1 MSDESKPMKPSR
13 YLDND
18 SNDKWEWHNDGEK
31 VEIVTIHNHP
41 KPHLHKADVTKVP
54 IGEMIDNPD
63 PIIGEAHRKSP
74 HYYDDGTIKPPKNNK
89 GKDSTDMSS
98 KEHKAFCESLNPS
111 NYGNSTKPPK
121 TTTTKKSNGSEDE
134 NKGQQEK
141 TLPDPKNTKNVQ
153 KMKNDMKTEP
163 VKTKDSKQNIVVK
176 AQSIEGRGTEGK
188 STDGKGGKTTN
199 GSVGKGG
206 NVAGGKGGNG
216 GIGTG
221 GKGGN
226 GGTGGHGGGP
236 GGGHGGGHGG
246 GSGGGHGGGPGGH
259 GGGGR

>member
-31 VEIVTIHNHP
+31 VEIVTMHDHP
-41 KPHLHKADVTKVP
+41 KPHVHKADVTKVP

-74 HYYDDGTIKPPKNNK
+74 HYYDDGTVKPSKNSK

-111 NYGNSTKPPK
+111 NYGNGTEPPK
-121 TTTTKKSNGSEDE
+121 TTTKKSNGSEDE

-141 TLPDPKNTKNVQ
+141 TLPDLKNTKNVQ
-153 KMKNDMKTEP
+153 KMKDDIKTEP
-163 VKTKDSKQNIVVK
+163 VKTKDSKQNTVVK
-176 AQSIEGRGTEGK
+176 AQSIEGKGTEGK
-188 STDGKGGKTTN
+188 STDGKTAN

-216 GIGTG
+216 GNGGIGTG
-221 GKGGN
+221 GKGGT
-226 GGTGGHGGGP
+226 GGNVGHGGGP
-236 GGGHGGGHGG
+236 GGGHGGG
-246 GSGGGHGGGPGGH
+246 PGGH
-259 GGGGR
+259 GGR